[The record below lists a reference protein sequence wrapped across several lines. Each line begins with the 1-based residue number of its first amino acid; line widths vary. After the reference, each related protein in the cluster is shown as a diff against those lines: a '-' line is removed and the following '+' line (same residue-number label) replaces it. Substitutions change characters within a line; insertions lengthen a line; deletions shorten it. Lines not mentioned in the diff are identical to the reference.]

1 MGQTTAVKFIN
12 PIPFVANLARAKTFY
27 CDVLGLNIL
36 QDHGNFVQFDNGF
49 ALHEGMSLHRTVFGE
64 DAESGD
70 AQAGDADNT
79 QSYGRGNLVLYF
91 EDDELDATFDRIC
104 DQLNM
109 IHDIQ
114 QQGWGQRVFRFY
126 DPDGHIVEV
135 GEPQKPV

>member
-1 MGQTTAVKFIN
+1 MQFVN
-12 PIPFVANLARAKTFY
+12 PLPFVEGMARAKAFY
-27 CDVLGLNIL
+27 SDVLGLKIL
-36 QDHGNFVQFDNGF
+36 QDHCNFVQFDNGF
-49 ALHEGMSLHRTVFGE
+49 ALHEGKSLHRTVYGE
-64 DAESGD
+64 DAENGD
-70 AQAGDADNT
+70 AQAGDAENA

-114 QQGWGQRVFRFY
+114 QQEWGQRVFRFY
-126 DPDGHIVEV
+126 DRDGHIVEV

>member
-1 MGQTTAVKFIN
+1 MGRTTVVKFIN
-12 PIPFVANLARAKTFY
+12 PIPFVADLARAKAFY
-27 CDVLGLNIL
+27 CDVLGLKIL
-36 QDHGNFVQFDNGF
+36 QDHGNFVQFDDGF
-49 ALHEGMSLHRTVFGE
+49 ALHEGMSLYRTVYGE
-64 DAESGD
+64 DAETED
-70 AQAGDADNT
+70 AENT

-104 DQLNM
+104 DRLNM

-114 QQGWGQRVFRFY
+114 QQEWGQRVFRFY

>member
-1 MGQTTAVKFIN
+1 MKFIN
-12 PIPFVANLARAKTFY
+12 PIPFVADLARAKAFY
-27 CDVLGLNIL
+27 CDLLGLNIL

-64 DAESGD
+64 DAEAED
-70 AQAGDADNT
+70 AQVGHAENA
-79 QSYGRGNLVLYF
+79 QCYGRGNLVLYF
-91 EDDELDATFDRIC
+91 EDGELDATFERIC

-114 QQGWGQRVFRFY
+114 QQEWGQRVFRFY
-126 DPDGHIVEV
+126 DPDGHIVEI